1 MFFNKPFAFLI
12 HAQIH
17 RRKQIEREKMHSNW
31 FNALKTLSVIF
42 LIFLINT
49 KYLALA
55 EEIPNIGSDDAFE
68 NFQIQEPEEARM
80 AKRAWSQLQ
89 GSWGKR
95 SYDGINEEQRQKV
108 LNNQNDEYLDKLRTY
123 DYEPVIGFNFIP
135 DSDDIENSPPVE
147 KRAWTSMNGAWGKRN
162 WNKLRSTGKREPG
175 NWNNLR
181 GLWGKRSND
190 LRSWDKL
197 SSAWG
202 K

>member
-1 MFFNKPFAFLI
+1 M
-12 HAQIH
+12 Q
-17 RRKQIEREKMHSNW
+17 SNW

-42 LIFLINT
+42 FIFLINT
-49 KYLALA
+49 KYLTLA
-55 EEIPNIGSDDAFE
+55 EEIPNVGSDDDSE
-68 NFQIQEPEEARM
+68 NFQIQEPDEARM
-80 AKRAWSQLQ
+80 AKRAWNQLQ

-95 SYDGINEEQRQKV
+95 TYDEVSDEQRQKQI
-108 LNNQNDEYLDKLRTY
+108 LSLQNSDYLDKLRSY
-123 DYEPVIGFNFIP
+123 DEPILGYNLI
-135 DSDDIENSPPVE
+135 SDTDDFEESQPIE
-147 KRAWTSMNGAWGKRN
+147 KRAWNSMNGAWGKRD

-190 LRSWDKL
+190 LRSWNKL